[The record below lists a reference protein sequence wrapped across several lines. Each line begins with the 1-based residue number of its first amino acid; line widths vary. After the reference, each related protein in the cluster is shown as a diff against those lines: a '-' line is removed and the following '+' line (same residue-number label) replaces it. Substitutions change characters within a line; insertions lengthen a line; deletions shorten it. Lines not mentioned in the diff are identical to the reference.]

1 MKSMTVNVPENF
13 AMNEQELS
21 FFLAAKLYEQRMLS
35 MGRAAEMAGLDKR
48 TFIEN
53 VGKYEVSIFNY
64 TREELEEEF
73 KYAKNIDYNAGF

>member
-21 FFLAAKLYEQRMLS
+21 FFLAAKLFEQRMLS
-35 MGRAAEMAGLDKR
+35 MGRAAEMAGVDKR

-53 VGKYEVSIFNY
+53 AGKYGVSIFNY
-64 TREELEEEF
+64 TAEELKEELQNAK
-73 KYAKNIDYNAGF
+73 KYNF

>member
-21 FFLAAKLYEQRMLS
+21 FFLAAKLFEQRMLS
-35 MGRAAEMAGLDKR
+35 MGRAAEMAGVDKR

-64 TREELEEEF
+64 TKEELELEF
-73 KYAKNIDYNAGF
+73 KYAKNFDL

>member
-1 MKSMTVNVPENF
+1 
-13 AMNEQELS
+13 
-21 FFLAAKLYEQRMLS
+21 

-73 KYAKNIDYNAGF
+73 KYAKNID

>member
-1 MKSMTVNVPENF
+1 MKSMTVKVPENF

-35 MGRAAEMAGLDKR
+35 MGRAAEMAGVDKR

-64 TREELEEEF
+64 TKEELELEF
-73 KYAKNIDYNAGF
+73 KYAKNIDL

>member
-1 MKSMTVNVPENF
+1 MKSMTVKVPENF

-35 MGRAAEMAGLDKR
+35 MGRAAEMAGADKR

-64 TREELEEEF
+64 TKEELELEF
-73 KYAKNIDYNAGF
+73 KYAKNIDL

>member
-13 AMNEQELS
+13 EMNEQELS

-35 MGRAAEMAGLDKR
+35 MGRAAEMAGVDKR

-64 TREELEEEF
+64 TKEELELEF
-73 KYAKNIDYNAGF
+73 KYAKNFDL

>member
-21 FFLAAKLYEQRMLS
+21 FFLAAKLYEQRILS
-35 MGRAAEMAGLDKR
+35 MGRAAEMAGVDKR

-53 VGKYEVSIFNY
+53 AGKYEASIFNY
-64 TREELEEEF
+64 TREELEKEF
-73 KYAKNIDYNAGF
+73 KYAKNIDL

>member
-53 VGKYEVSIFNY
+53 VGKYGVSIFNY
-64 TREELEEEF
+64 TVEELKEELENAK
-73 KYAKNIDYNAGF
+73 KYNF

>member
-1 MKSMTVNVPENF
+1 MSRNF
-13 AMNEQELS
+13 L

-73 KYAKNIDYNAGF
+73 KYAKNID

>member
-35 MGRAAEMAGLDKR
+35 MGRAAEMAGVDKR

-53 VGKYEVSIFNY
+53 VGKYGVSIFNY
-64 TREELEEEF
+64 TAEELKEELENAK
-73 KYAKNIDYNAGF
+73 KYNF

>member
-73 KYAKNIDYNAGF
+73 KYAKNID

>member
-13 AMNEQELS
+13 EMNEQELS

-35 MGRAAEMAGLDKR
+35 MGRAAEMAGVDKR

-53 VGKYEVSIFNY
+53 AGKYGVSIFNY
-64 TREELEEEF
+64 TAEELKEELQNAK
-73 KYAKNIDYNAGF
+73 KYNF

>member
-1 MKSMTVNVPENF
+1 MKSMTVKVPENF

-35 MGRAAEMAGLDKR
+35 MGRAAEMAGVDKR
-48 TFIEN
+48 TFKEN

-64 TREELEEEF
+64 TKEELELEF
-73 KYAKNIDYNAGF
+73 KYAKNIDL

>member
-21 FFLAAKLYEQRMLS
+21 LFLAAKLYEQRMLS
-35 MGRAAEMAGLDKR
+35 MGRAAEMAGVDKR

-53 VGKYEVSIFNY
+53 AGKYGVAIFNY
-64 TREELEEEF
+64 TIEELE
-73 KYAKNIDYNAGF
+73 KDIQYAKNNNS